1 MLFKA
6 IEFTAV
12 YASNTDNDNKLDGFK
27 ISDPWQQLR
36 KIRISIGKKCNWIE
50 ERNQTSL
57 YESVKWL
64 QSGPYLSANNPRKV
78 FLAYLGIIHL

>member
-12 YASNTDNDNKLDGFK
+12 YASNTDHDNKLDGFK

-36 KIRISIGKKCNWIE
+36 KIRIAIGKKCNWAE
-50 ERNQTSL
+50 EKNQSSL
-57 YESVKWL
+57 FESVKWL
-64 QSGPYLSANNPRKV
+64 QNGPYLSATGARKV
-78 FLAYLGIIHL
+78 KYEDNLEDDL